1 MAQPLIPRRQLE
13 MPLELGPLA
22 LTRSQVACFEA
33 VRRGIQSKSQIAISA
48 RLDLAKTLRTLDALA
63 KLRLI
68 KRTADQQWR
77 TTGRGRNCQFRAISD
92 KTRRNSD
99 KLGQGA
105 KRLLETLS
113 RPMSGSELAH
123 HLKITKQRVHQ
134 LVVKLHGMGH
144 VRLGDRD
151 RVLHVIARNADPT
164 PLLSRDEE
172 RVFSAMAEQYDTTTR
187 KIRRAAGCSEGRTED
202 ILNRLVSIGLVA
214 ENKKVNGSSRYR
226 IATAGLLHP
235 QYRQAAERADP
246 PPLAVRS
253 DRVLAVLSLLAER
266 GCAQITEVRDALE
279 IPHRSINA
287 LFQYLKRK
295 SLVRKNGKELRSP
308 YALTDE
314 GREALTE
321 LHHRRA
327 A

>member
-1 MAQPLIPRRQLE
+1 MAQRLIPRRQLE
-13 MPLELGPLA
+13 MPLELGRLA
-22 LTRSQVACFEA
+22 LTRSQLACFEA
-33 VRRGIQSKSQIAISA
+33 IRRGIHSKSQIAIA
-48 RLDLAKTLRTLDALA
+48 AHLDLAETLRTLDALA

-68 KRTADQQWR
+68 KRTADQRWR
-77 TTGRGRNCQFRAISD
+77 STERGRNCEFRAIPD
-92 KTRRNSD
+92 KKRRNSN
-99 KLGQGA
+99 KLGQGG
-105 KRLLETLS
+105 KRLLETLR
-113 RPMSGSELAH
+113 RPMSGSELAR

-144 VRLGDRD
+144 VRLGDGE
-151 RVLHVIARNADPT
+151 RVLHVIARKADPT

-172 RVFSAMAEQYDTTTR
+172 RVFSAVAEQYDTTTG
-187 KIRRAAGCSEGRTED
+187 KIRRAARCNQGRTED
-202 ILNRLVSIGLVA
+202 SLKRLVRIGLVA
-214 ENKKVNGSSRYR
+214 ENEKANGSKRYQ
-226 IATAGLLHP
+226 ISTAGSLHP
-235 QYRQAAERADP
+235 QYRHSAERADP

-253 DRVLAVLSLLAER
+253 DRVLSVLSHLAEH
-266 GCAQITEVRDALE
+266 GCAQITEVRDALG